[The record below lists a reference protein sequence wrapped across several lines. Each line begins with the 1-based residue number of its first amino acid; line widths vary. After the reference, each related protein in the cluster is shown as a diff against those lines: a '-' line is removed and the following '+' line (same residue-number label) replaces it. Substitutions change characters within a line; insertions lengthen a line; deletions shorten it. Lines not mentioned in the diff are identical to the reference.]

1 MEGKIRRKISDPE
14 FFDMAKDDVMIKA
27 LNGTDVRDITLDIY
41 MDSMEDDEAPKFKL
55 NIYIVKNV
63 TDLSAENLYV
73 FSKGITEKKF
83 IAFVPTFFSTQ
94 DEFTEES
101 TQRESYEKNDSW
113 IYNSKEEF
121 SHYLY

>member
-1 MEGKIRRKISDPE
+1 
-14 FFDMAKDDVMIKA
+14 MAKDDVMIKA